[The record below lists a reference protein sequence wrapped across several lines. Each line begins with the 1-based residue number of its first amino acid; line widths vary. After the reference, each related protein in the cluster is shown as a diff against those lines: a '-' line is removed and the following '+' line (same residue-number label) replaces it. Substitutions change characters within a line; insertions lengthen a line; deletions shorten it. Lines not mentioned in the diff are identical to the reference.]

1 MALSQNTINLI
12 ATSKSPL
19 ELPFPAVMSP
29 PSRHRFLLF
38 GYPTPFGATSRR
50 RCQFLYLLQQ
60 CGFRYSLLE
69 HSLIC
74 KSFNLLV
81 IEGSECQKERGFI
94 SLRLHVMWLV

>member
-1 MALSQNTINLI
+1 
-12 ATSKSPL
+12 
-19 ELPFPAVMSP
+19 MSP

-74 KSFNLLV
+74 KRILSIMFSIILIFV
-81 IEGSECQKERGFI
+81 FGHYAF
-94 SLRLHVMWLV
+94 

>member
-12 ATSKSPL
+12 VTSKSPL

-50 RCQFLYLLQQ
+50 WCQFLYLLQQ

-74 KSFNLLV
+74 KRFGV
-81 IEGSECQKERGFI
+81 QYVGFFAHTT
-94 SLRLHVMWLV
+94 LNGW